1 MRFSLRTLLIALNL
15 FVFVLPI
22 AGIQI
27 LRLYESALVRQTES
41 TLIAQSAFIS
51 AFYRSLLQSETQD
64 WVSLSAPLP
73 PGYSKPNTS
82 PWIPQPPTLDL
93 ATSTVY
99 DPFPDP
105 IAVKSNKLSLSLV
118 ADKLNPTLKDAQLT
132 TLAGIRVVDTDGVI
146 VASTGTDLGQSIA
159 HGPEIAAALN
169 GKSTSRL
176 RTKSD
181 VVDSEVTTSLSR
193 TSGVRVFVASPI
205 ILQDRLVGAVL
216 LSRTPPSIVQALYAK
231 RWLLAQSLGLVM
243 LLVVSMSL
251 LAHRLITRPIK
262 RIVDT
267 AEQISEGRTQN
278 TTRLKRREPA
288 ITELSRLQQSIVQ
301 MGTTLE
307 ARAEYLRDFVRQI
320 THEFKTPLAG
330 IKGATELIEEHSADM
345 SEAQLRRF
353 LDNIASDTDR
363 LQALTERLNQLTQAE
378 LSPEHGISSPL
389 SAVIKS
395 LQNTFKELAFTVD
408 AAHDFEV
415 DKSHTYS
422 AIEILLSNAVQHGA
436 TQVSVTLSEKELS
449 IQNNGDPISQG
460 NVDKVFV
467 PFFTTKREN
476 GGTGLGL
483 SIAQTL
489 LKKTGADL
497 ELTRADPVTF
507 TIRWD

>member
-15 FVFVLPI
+15 FVFILPI

-51 AFYRSLLQSETQD
+51 AFYRSLLQSETEN
-64 WVSLSAPLP
+64 WLSRSIPLP
-73 PGYSKPNTS
+73 PNYAKPSTS

-93 ATSTVY
+93 ATSTIY
-99 DPFPDP
+99 PPFPDP
-105 IAVKSNKLSLSLV
+105 QSGIKTKQFLSAV

-132 TLAGIRVVDTDGVI
+132 TLAGIRVVDTNGII
-146 VASTGTDLGQSIA
+146 VASTGTDIGQSIA
-159 HGPEIAAALN
+159 HGPEIAAALK
-169 GKSTSRL
+169 GQSTSRL

-181 VVDSEVTTSLSR
+181 IVEAAAINSLSR
-193 TSGVRVFVASPI
+193 TSGIRVFVASPI
-205 ILQDRLVGAVL
+205 ILQERLVGAVL

-243 LLVVSMSL
+243 LLVISMSL

-267 AEQISEGRTQN
+267 AEEISAGRTES
-278 TTRLKRREPA
+278 TSRLQRRDPV
-288 ITELSRLQQSIVQ
+288 ISELSRLQHSIVQ
-301 MGTTLE
+301 MGSTLE

-330 IKGATELIEEHSADM
+330 IKGATELIDEHSAEM

-353 LDNIASDTDR
+353 LDNISSDTDR

-378 LSPEHGISSPL
+378 LSPDQGKKNLL
-389 SAVIKS
+389 SNVVTD
-395 LQNTFKELAFTVD
+395 LENNFRELLFRID
-408 AAHDFEV
+408 IPSDIEV
-415 DKSHTYS
+415 DESHTRS
-422 AIEILLSNAVQHGA
+422 AIEIILSNAVQHGA
-436 TQVSVTLSEKELS
+436 TETSLVLSGSTLT
-449 IQNNGDPISQG
+449 IQNNGAPISEG
-460 NVDKVFV
+460 NADKVFV
-467 PFFTTKREN
+467 PFFTTKRES

-489 LKKTGADL
+489 LNKTGATL
-497 ELTRADPVTF
+497 RLSEPNPVTF
-507 TIRWD
+507 MIVWD